1 MAWSRW
7 WPGTLLSTCRAPN
20 APPQGTITPHV
31 STVPRRETLSGG
43 LFSPQKHPL
52 RSFSTAGTHRRGAV
66 AGVGVV
72 LDLPQPFIEAFPLVG
87 FPVLVFTFV
96 IGEQVLGSQEG
107 SGEGKRGPVSGECG
121 HSRRHQRKPSP
132 SRGHLRFVRA
142 KEKDGVLVGWGLHG
156 AVSNVIDLQ

>member
-1 MAWSRW
+1 MNGVGVALAWSRW

-107 SGEGKRGPVSGECG
+107 C
-121 HSRRHQRKPSP
+121 
-132 SRGHLRFVRA
+132 FVRA